1 MFLIKKGQCN
11 WEIALVTAGL
21 CFWNSIECE
30 IIFTFH
36 LQTSTS
42 VLYVNWETFQDV
54 EEFQTI
60 SHASGIQNYQL
71 GIGKILLLKKELMEK
86 VIT

>member
-11 WEIALVTAGL
+11 WEIALVTARL

-30 IIFTFH
+30 IIFAFL

>member
-1 MFLIKKGQCN
+1 M
-11 WEIALVTAGL
+11 
-21 CFWNSIECE
+21 ECE
-30 IIFTFH
+30 IKLAFL

-71 GIGKILLLKKELMEK
+71 GIGKIFFLRKPLMEK
-86 VIT
+86 TDR

>member
-1 MFLIKKGQCN
+1 M
-11 WEIALVTAGL
+11 
-21 CFWNSIECE
+21 ECE
-30 IIFTFH
+30 IKLAFL

-71 GIGKILLLKKELMEK
+71 GIGMIFFLKENHS
-86 VIT
+86 